1 VLGSLVLNLHMSLLF
16 QQTVPLSHLHRSL
29 DPPLCFRTHILLIL
43 LLLSR
48 HLPGFTGSDCES
60 ADPSIVSAIAPGT
73 ATTSERD
80 CPVRTAGSDPVPIGD
95 SGTFFDVGTAAPEL
109 LSPNRHHMITRAKD
123 GIRKPNPRYNLFTQ
137 KYTPSEPK
145 TITSASQ
152 DGDKLCKKRCRH

>member
-1 VLGSLVLNLHMSLLF
+1 MLGSLVLNLHMSLLF

-123 GIRKPNPRYNLFTQ
+123 GIRKPNPRYNQVLCSSQ
-137 KYTPSEPK
+137 KGSRKYERGRWLDPPGR
-145 TITSASQ
+145 SQ
-152 DGDKLCKKRCRH
+152 RK

>member
-1 VLGSLVLNLHMSLLF
+1 MSLLF

-80 CPVRTAGSDPVPIGD
+80 CPVRTAGSDPVL
-95 SGTFFDVGTAAPEL
+95 FLLATAVPFLMLGQLL
-109 LSPNRHHMITRAKD
+109 LSYFHLID
-123 GIRKPNPRYNLFTQ
+123 I
-137 KYTPSEPK
+137 
-145 TITSASQ
+145 I
-152 DGDKLCKKRCRH
+152 